1 MALNQTVDLL
11 QVVTDEVSPPI
22 ESSWIAV
29 NNPCYVE
36 YQRKDFTFTNASY
49 SGGSFLRMIFA
60 SAPIGV
66 AIGHSVYIGFEG
78 VYEGP
83 AIVTDVSGTDVT
95 VDVEVDLTGVI
106 GIDAYMNDNTLREN
120 YFIDLNISEPTNTT
134 ILATLK
140 ASPNTAGVI
149 GIDISSA
156 LQTFVSNTDA
166 LILQVADTSVQDIN
180 STIAFVYS
188 VKENWNGSSNSF
200 VLLSDT
206 HYGVNGAFQLQAQ
219 YNGNYAE
226 YYLDIYN
233 EYKKIPRDFVRP
245 KYFVGYP
252 FDISFIFP
260 TDLDLVP
267 MTSRSEHFAGSV
279 SLGTGISTV
288 TATNKGSLCRIY
300 PNIDVNISPGDTV
313 NYVAHYF
320 EANDSQV
327 SETLFIDF
335 IYPDQSGCN
344 GIYIEWL
351 GKLGNRSYYLFNDK
365 SEESLLV
372 NGGDTFEYAFNR
384 ISDLEQR
391 SDFFSKDATQLFK
404 CGVSAIS
411 RNDIEGLKTLLTSV
425 KVSVIT
431 SDGIGGWKRTGIL
444 IAPGTFVIGKLADN
458 TFNLE
463 FAFSY
468 SRQFNQ
474 SA

>member
-1 MALNQTVDLL
+1 
-11 QVVTDEVSPPI
+11 
-22 ESSWIAV
+22 
-29 NNPCYVE
+29 
-36 YQRKDFTFTNASY
+36 
-49 SGGSFLRMIFA
+49 MIFA
-60 SAPIGV
+60 SSPIGV
-66 AIGHSVYIGFEG
+66 AVGHSVYIGFEG

-120 YFIDLNISEPTNTT
+120 YFIDLKISDPTNTT
-134 ILATLK
+134 ALATLK

-149 GIDISSA
+149 GIDISLA

-166 LILQVADTSVQDIN
+166 LVLQVADTSVQDTN
-180 STIAFVYS
+180 STIQFVYS
-188 VKENWNGSSNSF
+188 VRENWNGSGNSF

-206 HYGVNGAFQLQAQ
+206 HYGVNGAFQLQAE

-233 EYKKIPRDFVRP
+233 ENKKIPRDFVRP

-267 MTSRSEHFAGSV
+267 MTSQAEHFSGDVSV
-279 SLGTGISTV
+279 GTDTSTV

-313 NYVAHYF
+313 TYVAHYF
-320 EANDSQV
+320 ESNDAQV
-327 SETLFIDF
+327 SEDLFID
-335 IYPDQSGCN
+335 IVYPNCN

-351 GKLGNRSYYLFNDK
+351 GKLGNRSYYLFNDR
-365 SEESLLV
+365 SEESLNV
-372 NGGDTFEYAFNR
+372 NAGQTFETPFNR
-384 ISDLEQR
+384 IDTLEER
-391 SDFFSKDATQLFK
+391 ANFFEKEAAQLFK
-404 CGVSAIS
+404 CGVSGIN
-411 RNDIEGLKTLLTSV
+411 RNDIEGLKTMLTSV

-431 SDGIGGWKRTGIL
+431 PDGLAWKRTGIL

-463 FAFSY
+463 FGFAY
-468 SRQFNQ
+468 SKQFNQ